1 MIRKLQA
8 DDRKQLISIIEGINN
23 FNDIEKEVAVELI
36 DDVITNSADSSYIIY
51 IYEDNKNVAG
61 YYCIG
66 KRELTDGVYDLYWI
80 VVDNK
85 IQNKGIGKSLLEHAE
100 NFVNENNGR
109 WILAE
114 TSSQI
119 SYNATR
125 NFYLRNNYS
134 ILCQIKDFY
143 TINDDLIV
151 FGKLLKT

>member
-8 DDRKQLISIIEGINN
+8 DDREQLVSIINGTNN
-23 FNDIEKEVAVELI
+23 FNDKEKEVAVELI
-36 DDVITNSADSSYIIY
+36 DDAITNSTESSYIIY
-51 IYEDNKNVAG
+51 IYEDKNNIAG

-100 NFVNENNGR
+100 SFVNENNGR

-114 TSSQI
+114 TSSQN

-125 NFYLRNNYS
+125 NFYLRNKYS

-143 TINDDLIV
+143 TINDDLII
-151 FGKLLKT
+151 FGKHLNT